1 MVNFFFTS
9 RIGGGLIKRY
19 IALIL
24 ICVLT
29 ICCIFTRI
37 TIVSATNNSII
48 CNIQDKIYVDNTII
62 DTNYIYGLETY
73 LTHNKDIIC
82 EIDTNIDTNID
93 ITQLMKDSSI
103 EPIEVILTS
112 ESEPSE
118 YVATVFGNAGV
129 SLTDDEIRTLA
140 TLVYLEG
147 GIESYECQKAICSV
161 VINRMNYFNQ
171 TLNEV
176 IYAPNQF
183 SPADMII
190 YSTPSESTM
199 QATLDVLTN
208 GITIPPYVLYFR
220 ANYYFDW
227 CTPYMSLDHTY
238 FSYVEKVK
246 INLESR

>member
-1 MVNFFFTS
+1 MVNLFTF

-37 TIVSATNNSII
+37 TIISATNNSII
-48 CNIQDKIYVDNTII
+48 CHVQDKIYVDNTII
-62 DTNYIYGLETY
+62 DTNYIYDLETY
-73 LTHNKDIIC
+73 LIHNKDIID
-82 EIDTNIDTNID
+82 EIDTNID

-103 EPIEVILTS
+103 EPIEIILTS
-112 ESEPSE
+112 EPPE

-238 FSYVEKVK
+238 FSYAEKVK
-246 INLESR
+246 INLESGVIK